1 MVGYSWS
8 AFRGRFFRRRFIGS
22 GSLFQVPDGLL
33 GEQIVDGFVGRQ
45 FVRFALP
52 SRHMNKRSVK
62 GEMNLVRLVE
72 RFGSEAK
79 CRAYL
84 EGLRWPDGVRCLRC
98 QSHKISRI
106 RTRDQFDCDSC
117 RYQFSVTAGTIFAD
131 SHLPL
136 WKWFAAAYL
145 IGESRK
151 GMSANQLKRTLAT
164 TYKTAWYLT
173 HRIRAAMKDENPIP
187 VNGIIEVDETWI
199 GGKRRNVGQ
208 GYRENKTMVLGAVQ
222 RGGSVRFRVEK
233 HNARRDLTRFVREVT
248 HPDAPRIMT
257 DGWKGYVS
265 EDIADDNTT
274 HETVDHAAGEW
285 VRADVHT
292 NTVEGVWSLLKRSIV
307 GSYHQ
312 LSVKHLPAYL
322 DEMAFR
328 FNNRENPYLFR
339 DTLLKLLEAKALPY
353 AKLTA

>member
-1 MVGYSWS
+1 
-8 AFRGRFFRRRFIGS
+8 
-22 GSLFQVPDGLL
+22 
-33 GEQIVDGFVGRQ
+33 VDGFMGRQ
-45 FVRFALP
+45 GVRFALGF
-52 SRHMNKRSVK
+52 RHMNKPYVK
-62 GEMNLVRLVE
+62 GAMNLIRLVE
-72 RFGSEAK
+72 RFQSEAK

-84 EGLRWPDGVRCLRC
+84 EELRWPDGVRCPRC
-98 QSHKISRI
+98 HSEKISRI
-106 RTRDQFDCDSC
+106 AKRNQFDCDSC

-151 GMSANQLKRTLAT
+151 GISANQLKRTLDT
-164 TYKTAWYLT
+164 TYKTAFYLT

-187 VNGIIEVDETWI
+187 LSGIVEVDETWI
-199 GGKRRNVGQ
+199 GGKNRRGRGWGQ
-208 GYRENKTMVLGAVQ
+208 ENKTMVLGAVE

-233 HNARRDLTRFVREVT
+233 HNARRDLTKFIRET
-248 HPDAPRIMT
+248 IDDDAPRIMT
-257 DGWKGYVS
+257 DGWKGYATA
-265 EDIADDNTT
+265 DIADHNTT
-274 HETVDHAAGEW
+274 HETVNHMAGEW

-339 DTLLKLLEAKALPY
+339 DTVLKLLGAKALPY
-353 AKLTA
+353 KSLTA